1 MAKPQSAR
9 NMKFTSLVAAALVA
23 GSGSVLL
30 AEPAVKPVSI
40 DACIQMALQ
49 RNLDIRIARY
59 LPDLTGTDLKGAY
72 GAYDPTF
79 SFEAGYDFD
88 RSPGQRL
95 AAGLISTA
103 EETETQSFRAGL
115 NGLLP
120 TGTRYT
126 LGGNVSRNNGL
137 RDQDDP
143 TITPFGSF
151 GYFDYFGGASISITQ
166 PLLKNLWIDNTR
178 WTIQLGK
185 KALKQ
190 DQQSLRAQIITTV
203 TDVLI
208 AYYNLAAARE
218 DVGVQEK
225 ALELADRSLSENK
238 KRVEVGAMAPL
249 EEKQAA
255 AQVASRRA
263 DLLSAQQSYN
273 IAQNTLKRLLTDD
286 FAAMEETL
294 EPVEKLVPTP
304 YPFNRQDS
312 WHKGLTLRPDIIQS
326 QLELEKQQ
334 ITLRFRKNQLY
345 PQLDFTASYG
355 VSGRSSRWP
364 GNGTTGSSGDL
375 FEQLRDRDNPNW
387 GFGGVIN
394 IPLSN
399 RSERYRYKASKLE
412 NERLLLRHKQ
422 LEQSIMV
429 AIDNSI
435 LTAQSAFERVEATK
449 QARIYAEQALDAE
462 QKKLENGKST
472 SFVVLSL
479 QSDLTQARSAEL
491 RTVADYYRALAVLH
505 QDEGATLESLGV
517 KVEFE

>member
-30 AEPAVKPVSI
+30 AEPAMKPVSI

-49 RNLDIRIARY
+49 KNLDIRIARY

-79 SFEAGYDFD
+79 SADAGYNFNH
-88 RSPGQRL
+88 SAGQQVAPGVF
-95 AAGLISTA
+95 STA
-103 EETETQSFRAGL
+103 QEQTTHSFAAGL

-120 TGTRYT
+120 TGTRYN
-126 LGGNVSRNNGL
+126 LRGNVIRNNGL
-137 RDQDDP
+137 RDRG
-143 TITPFGSF
+143 PFPGEY

-166 PLLKNLWIDNTR
+166 PLLKNFWTDSTR

-185 KALKQ
+185 KTLKQ
-190 DQQSLRAQIITTV
+190 DQQSLRSQIITTA

-218 DVGVQEK
+218 DVGVQAK
-225 ALELADRSLSENK
+225 ALELAERSLAENK

-255 AQVASRRA
+255 AEVASRKA

-294 EPVEKLVPTP
+294 EPVEQLVPTP

-334 ITLRFRKNQLY
+334 ITLRYRKNQLY

-355 VSGRSSRWP
+355 VSGRASRWG
-364 GNGTTGSSGDL
+364 GNGTTGSSGDY
-375 FEQLRDRDNPNW
+375 FDQLGDRDNPNW
-387 GFGGVIN
+387 GFGGLIN